1 MGLIMIIY
9 YLYLFNKIL
18 TTQEKVGIDERI
30 VLYPKQFNDNI
41 TVDRI
46 IKLYEINKKLQFL
59 ESNQISN
66 FEKLN
71 KIVED
76 QEVKKYSVY
85 SGGLIDDW
93 NFDISEE

>member
-1 MGLIMIIY
+1 MIIY

-18 TTQEKVGIDERI
+18 TTQEKFGIDERF
-30 VLYPKQFNDNI
+30 VLYPNQFNDNI

-85 SGGLIDDW
+85 SIYSGGLIDDW